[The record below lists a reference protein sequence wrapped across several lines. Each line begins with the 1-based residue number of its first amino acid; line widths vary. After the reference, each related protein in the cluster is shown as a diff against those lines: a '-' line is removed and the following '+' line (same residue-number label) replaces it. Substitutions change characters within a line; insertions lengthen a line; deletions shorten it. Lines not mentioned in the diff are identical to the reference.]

1 MEAIIFVSALFG
13 TPLIAFLFCYLF
25 LDMLFKDK
33 YDGQKFLA
41 AILFAI
47 LAWIF
52 AGTLLLLAM

>member
-1 MEAIIFVSALFG
+1 MEAVIFMSALFG
-13 TPLIAFLFCYLF
+13 TPIIAFLFSYLF

-33 YDGQKFLA
+33 YDGQKFLT

-52 AGTLLLLAM
+52 AGTLILLAK